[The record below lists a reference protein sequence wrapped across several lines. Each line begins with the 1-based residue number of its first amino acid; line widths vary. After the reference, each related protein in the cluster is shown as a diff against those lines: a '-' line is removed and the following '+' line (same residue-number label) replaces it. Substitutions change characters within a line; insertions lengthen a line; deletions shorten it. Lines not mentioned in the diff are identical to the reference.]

1 MIAPIA
7 TAAAKSIAVHCDSV
21 RRCATRRPSTAVPYI
36 SAALPNTPTSSSV

>member
-21 RRCATRRPSTAVPYI
+21 RRCATRRPSTAVPY
-36 SAALPNTPTSSSV
+36 SAASPNTPTSSSV